1 MNLGKIALLTVLF
14 VMILDGCK
22 ANKTFDPDN
31 TETWELCPFYGEI
44 RFLIVR
50 EDTGVPIPGA
60 ILQVSNLRIV
70 ELLDEES
77 ISSGQNGRIVI
88 HQMRRGITYWGE
100 GPPRPTFTFSTLHYR
115 TQTYSLEDL
124 VSGTSYDPYRSNKL
138 PTTIFQDE
146 AEDEE
151 IKLPVYEFTIRLEPS
166 D

>member
-1 MNLGKIALLTVLF
+1 MKLNKLVLLTVLF
-14 VMILDGCK
+14 VLMLNGCK
-22 ANKTFDPDN
+22 SNKTFDPDN
-31 TETWELCPFYGEI
+31 TETWELCPFYGEL

-50 EDTGVPIPGA
+50 EDTGEPIPGA

-70 ELLDEES
+70 ELLDEDS

-100 GPPRPTFTFSTLHYR
+100 GPPRPTFTFSAPHYR
-115 TQTYSLEDL
+115 TQTYSADDI
-124 VSGTSYDPYRSNKL
+124 VSGTSYDPYRSSNL

-146 AEDEE
+146 AEEEE
-151 IKLPVYEFTIRLEPS
+151 IKLPVYEFTIRLVPS